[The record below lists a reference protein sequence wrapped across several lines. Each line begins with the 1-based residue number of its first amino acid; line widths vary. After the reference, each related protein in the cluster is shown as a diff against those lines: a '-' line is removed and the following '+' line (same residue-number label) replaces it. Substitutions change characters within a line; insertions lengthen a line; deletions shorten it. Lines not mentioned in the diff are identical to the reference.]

1 MLAIANTI
9 GCLMNLTLCKL
20 NKEYVIEEVSLKDE
34 ETVSFLFSLGCYK
47 GQPITVI
54 SKKKSGLIVAIK
66 EARYLID
73 NELAEYIIV

>member
-1 MLAIANTI
+1 
-9 GCLMNLTLCKL
+9 MNLTLCKL
-20 NKEYVIEEVSLKDE
+20 NKEYFINKILVKDE
-34 ETVSFLFSLGCYK
+34 ETVSFLFSLGCYE

-73 NELAEYIIV
+73 NDLAALILV